1 MTQNLEQRIRDLERK
16 QKGKQALSAVLW
28 GLLVAWAWSTL
39 KPRLMPLWN
48 RTPRRWKI
56 IGGLLLA
63 ALLAFVARMPELAW
77 PVLVATLALTAQTV
91 LRSRQAA
98 PVGAEA
104 QQEWWAK
111 LVDESPILQPVFR
124 GSQLQVKVPHELW
137 YIELAGGR
145 TPAQAKALKPN
156 LESLFRTPP
165 GALRVEGDPTASW
178 RVVVA
183 SGDMPWERPAIE
195 GTARVVQAP
204 KEESPSRAHNA
215 RPRASARVRARG
227 WVAGLLLGSPRERE
241 KARLKQQAAE
251 ARRRGERAHKGGRRR
266 RRSSVR

>member
-1 MTQNLEQRIRDLERK
+1 MAKDLEQRIRELERK
-16 QKGKQALSAVLW
+16 QKGKRALSTVLW
-28 GLLVAWAWSTL
+28 GLVVAWIWSML
-39 KPRLMPLWN
+39 KPRLMPLWK
-48 RTPRRWKI
+48 RTPMRWKI

-63 ALLAFVARMPELAW
+63 AVLAFVARMPELAW

-91 LRSRQAA
+91 IRTQQAS

-104 QQEWWAK
+104 QQEWWTR

-137 YIELAGGR
+137 YIDLSGGR

-165 GALRVEGDPTASW
+165 GALRVEADPTAAW

-183 SGDMPWERPAIE
+183 SGDMPWERPADE
-195 GTARVVQAP
+195 P
-204 KEESPSRAHNA
+204 PEKESPSRAHNA
-215 RPRASARVRARG
+215 RPRASARARARG
-227 WVAGLLLGSPRERE
+227 WVSNLVLGSPRERE

-251 ARRRGERAHKGGRRR
+251 ARRRGERTHKGGRRR
-266 RRSSVR
+266 HRSVR